1 MKRIASLC
9 LLTFFCLGAGML
21 LAAAQTSTT
30 QAQTSTNPDQPLGQW
45 AREQKKNKKPAA
57 RSYDNDTIPR
67 HDTLTMVDK
76 SAHDNDAQNGTA
88 QNSSAEPAA
97 EGGNETQSMGR
108 HAKVEQ
114 APHVTPGESEE
125 DRQKVYDKWQDK
137 LSEQQEKLDLATREL
152 DVAQR
157 EYKLRA
163 ADLYGDAGNRLRNST
178 DWDKK
183 DTEYKKQIEEKQKQ
197 LDDAKTAMESMQD
210 EARKAGVPNSVTEKA
225 ATEKPQQ

>member
-21 LAAAQTSTT
+21 LAAAQS
-30 QAQTSTNPDQPLGQW
+30 STNQDQPLGQY

-57 RSYDNDTIPR
+57 RTYDNDTIPR
-67 HDTLTMVDK
+67 QDALTMVDK
-76 SAHDNDAQNGTA
+76 SGHDTEAQNGSA
-88 QNSSAEPAA
+88 QDSSPEPAA
-97 EGGNETQSMGR
+97 QGGSEVQSTGR

-114 APHVTPGESEE
+114 APHVSPGESEE

-152 DVAQR
+152 DVLQR
-157 EYKLRA
+157 EYKLRTVDFYA
-163 ADLYGDAGNRLRNST
+163 DAGNRLRNST
-178 DWDKK
+178 DWDKQ
-183 DTEYKKQIEEKQKQ
+183 DAEYKKQLEEKQKAVA
-197 LDDAKTAMESMQD
+197 DAKAAMENAQE

-225 ATEKPQQ
+225 ATEKPQE